1 MSQNCVKLILLLH
14 NLFIDKILEKYFSKN
29 MFIQNMATIRRK
41 VTFKEDICREGKKG
55 QQ

>member
-29 MFIQNMATIRRK
+29 MFIQNMATIRGK